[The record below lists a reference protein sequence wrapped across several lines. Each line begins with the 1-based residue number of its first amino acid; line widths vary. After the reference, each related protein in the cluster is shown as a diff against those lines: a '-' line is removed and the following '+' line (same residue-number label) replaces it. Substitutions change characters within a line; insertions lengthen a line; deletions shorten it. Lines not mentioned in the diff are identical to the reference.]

1 MKKYI
6 ISLCMK
12 VYVFQN
18 SLELEPLNFI
28 KYPYRPMVNIHVSCY
43 LSIYLGGPNCYEFT
57 YDYYND
63 NNDAFGLLFQ
73 QNTDSSVENFYH
85 PTFVNEWKSNM

>member
-1 MKKYI
+1 M
-6 ISLCMK
+6 SDSD
-12 VYVFQN
+12 YVMRFSTVIPSVAN
-18 SLELEPLNFI
+18 NLKN
-28 KYPYRPMVNIHVSCY
+28 
-43 LSIYLGGPNCYEFT
+43 IYLGGPNCYEFT

-85 PTFVNEWKSNM
+85 PTIVNEWKSNM